1 VLKNRVR
8 AAEKRHI
15 GRVDDALERLSISHD
30 FRIAQGLSERVA
42 FRELFQFGLTH
53 LDLDLIPDMI
63 RPQASSRDEIH
74 ALIADLGLT
83 VEAREAV
90 GGSTRRNA
98 RVLKRTRQDFRAALN
113 AVL

>member
-1 VLKNRVR
+1 MGTAAVDTSRKLGVVAGGGALPSLVINEARKQGREVFVL
-8 AAEKRHI
+8 
-15 GRVDDALERLSISHD
+15 ALEH
-30 FRIAQGLSERVA
+30 FV
-42 FRELFQFGLTH
+42 
-53 LDLDLIPDMI
+53 DLDLIPDMI